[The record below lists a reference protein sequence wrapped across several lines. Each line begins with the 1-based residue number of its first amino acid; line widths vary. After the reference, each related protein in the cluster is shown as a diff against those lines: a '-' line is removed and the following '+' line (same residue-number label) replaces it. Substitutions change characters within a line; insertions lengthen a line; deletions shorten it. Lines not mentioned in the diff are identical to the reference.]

1 MDAPVDVAAVTTAE
15 GVIDTE
21 QLLTAVEMATF
32 DLAEATFYV
41 QAP

>member
-1 MDAPVDVAAVTTAE
+1 VTAADGA
-15 GVIDTE
+15 IDSE